1 MKVGIN
7 LLRFFLVAINTVF
20 VLLSGGLFAAAIW
33 SDFSY
38 REYFEIVDVK
48 PVLEFLFATSIA
60 IFLISV
66 AGWAAAYK
74 AHRGLLR
81 IYLALL
87 IVVFAAQLLLSIFA
101 LAYKVEILPYLESGM
116 KSAISAWSPPIEMA
130 FEEIQTDFDCCGVD
144 NSTDYK
150 DARIFQNE
158 TRKIMEEKNLTLVGE
173 FAVPDSCCVVN
184 EEFCGITN
192 ATEAN
197 IFTQGCAYTLE
208 DEVSNHVNV
217 FAIVLSTTCLLQLA
231 SILFAGCIIHS
242 DQDDEELDPLVSN
255 ENPQN

>member
-1 MKVGIN
+1 MNVGIN
-7 LLRFFLVAINTVF
+7 LLRFFLVVINTVF

-33 SDFSY
+33 SDLSY
-38 REYFEIVDVK
+38 REYFEIVNVK
-48 PVLEFLFATSIA
+48 PVLEFLFATSVA
-60 IFLISV
+60 IFLISL

-81 IYLALL
+81 VYLSLL

-101 LAYKVEILPYLESGM
+101 LAYKEQSLQFIQNGM
-116 KSAISAWSPPIEMA
+116 KSALEAWSPPIEMA
-130 FEEIQTDFDCCGVD
+130 FDEIQSDFDCCGVQ
-144 NSTDYK
+144 NATDYK
-150 DARIFQNE
+150 DAQIFQNE
-158 TRKIMEEKNLTLVGE
+158 TLKVIHENNLTLVGD

-184 EEFCGITN
+184 NEFCGITN

-197 IFTQGCAYTLE
+197 IFTSGCSYTLE
-208 DEVSNHVNV
+208 DEVANHVNI

-231 SILFAGCIIHS
+231 SILFAGCIIHAE
-242 DQDDEELDPLVSN
+242 QDDEELDPLVSN

>member
-74 AHRGLLR
+74 AHRGKST
-81 IYLALL
+81 
-87 IVVFAAQLLLSIFA
+87 AQKL
-101 LAYKVEILPYLESGM
+101 KH
-116 KSAISAWSPPIEMA
+116 
-130 FEEIQTDFDCCGVD
+130 Q
-144 NSTDYK
+144 
-150 DARIFQNE
+150 
-158 TRKIMEEKNLTLVGE
+158 
-173 FAVPDSCCVVN
+173 
-184 EEFCGITN
+184 
-192 ATEAN
+192 
-197 IFTQGCAYTLE
+197 
-208 DEVSNHVNV
+208 
-217 FAIVLSTTCLLQLA
+217 FAIAQK
-231 SILFAGCIIHS
+231 I
-242 DQDDEELDPLVSN
+242 N
-255 ENPQN
+255 

>member
-1 MKVGIN
+1 MKIAVN
-7 LLRFFLVAINTVF
+7 FLRFFLISINTVF
-20 VLLSGGLFAAAIW
+20 ILLSGGLFAAAIW

-48 PVLEFLFATSIA
+48 PVLEFLFATSVA

-66 AGWAAAYK
+66 AGWTAAYK

-81 IYLALL
+81 IYLSLL

-101 LAYKVEILPYLESGM
+101 LAYKVEILPFLQKGM
-116 KSAISAWSPPIEMA
+116 KSAIEAWSPPIEMA
-130 FEEIQTDFDCCGVD
+130 FDEIQTDFDCCGVD
-144 NSTDYK
+144 NSTDYQH
-150 DARIFQNE
+150 AQIFQNE
-158 TRKIMEEKNLTLVGE
+158 TMKIMEENNLTLVGE
-173 FAVPDSCCVVN
+173 FAVPDSCCVVS

-197 IFTQGCAYTLE
+197 IFAQGCVYTLE
-208 DEVSNHVNV
+208 DEVANHVNI

-231 SILFAGCIIHS
+231 SILFAGCIIHHEEE
-242 DQDDEELDPLVSN
+242 DEELDPLVAN